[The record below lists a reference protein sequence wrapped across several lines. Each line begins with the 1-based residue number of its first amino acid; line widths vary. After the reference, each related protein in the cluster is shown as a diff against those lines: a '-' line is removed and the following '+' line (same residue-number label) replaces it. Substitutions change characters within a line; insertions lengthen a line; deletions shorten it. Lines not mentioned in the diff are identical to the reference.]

1 MTHSLAVRLL
11 RPMLAGALALMSLAT
26 IARAQAGTI
35 EGTVTVTG
43 SNLPLPDVQVSVVGT
58 TRGARSDDA
67 GHYRIPGVTPGSYQ
81 LRAQRI
87 GYASQ
92 SKPVTV
98 AAGQAASVSFTLREA
113 ALSLEALVVTGT
125 AAESRK
131 KEVGNSTA
139 AIDVKALEMEPVK
152 NTQDILVGR
161 TAGVTVLGNS
171 GQPGAGGTIR
181 LRGTNSVT
189 QSNSPIVYV
198 DGIRIYSDG
207 GPITPNARQ
216 STLAINDI
224 KSDDIERVEIVKGAA
239 ATTLYG
245 TEASG
250 GVIQIFTKKG
260 TAGAPRWNVDLTG
273 GQNFMG
279 HVGPESDATGL
290 FLNQCTGPNLRDA
303 FGNPFVEPT
312 CPSSGS
318 WLQHG
323 NVERLALGVRG
334 GGESMTYFL
343 SGNYNNEEGVV
354 RTNSAKD
361 GGTRGNFSFTPAK
374 NLSVAVNSSYNRKII
389 HWLPDGNLANGF
401 TLNVMRGPF
410 GNFKGGKG
418 ECAGVATGTTC
429 VTNAYVLDLASA
441 NNADHFI
448 LGSTLQWSPI
458 TPLTNRFAVGF
469 DYNNNDIK
477 SVIPFGFL
485 NNALGSINNSNWN
498 HTKLSLDYA
507 GSLQNSLKAGSLA
520 STFSWGGQLF
530 DDREHFTG
538 VTGTAFSGPGDPTL
552 ASAATVTLGRD
563 DRPRVVTAGF
573 FLQELVGWRDRLF
586 VTGGLRVDGNSAFG
600 KSFGLQQYPKISAA
614 YVISDESFWPTNFIP
629 TLKLRAALGESGKA
643 PGAFDAVRT
652 WDPVAGDEGKPG
664 VTVAQVGDST
674 LGPERTREIEFG
686 FDASGPGDRVSLE
699 TTLFR
704 TRTYGALIGV
714 TLPPSEGFS
723 RSQLENVGT
732 IQNQGIEAQLNT
744 ALVRSSFLEWNLRF
758 NATWMRNE
766 ALDLGNQLVI
776 PTGLGS
782 SVRAGYVNTGLLA
795 LCTGSTPSKVC
806 PTITRADSAPKHM
819 PVPALYGAKV
829 LNPDAQEAPIV
840 VADQYIG
847 PVYPPRIFGLGTQI
861 TLRRSLTLDAQ
872 LDYAG
877 GAYVTNFIGYQNA
890 LRNVWQPCY
899 DAQSTMAGADKLP
912 NTADDKNVDL
922 SRFTALERARCAID
936 RTVANSDFW
945 ASKMDFVK
953 LRSLSASWN
962 VPPQFVRGARTATL
976 VVSGRNLWKWTK
988 FDGADPESN
997 DASDAGTGL
1006 GRREYYQLPPY
1017 KSISVSIRT
1026 TF

>member
-1 MTHSLAVRLL
+1 MNHSLAFRSL
-11 RPMLAGALALMSLAT
+11 RSLRTGTLIMACFATLAGGQAT
-26 IARAQAGTI
+26 GIV
-35 EGTVTVTG
+35 EGTVTLG
-43 SNLPLPDVQVSVVGT
+43 GNNLPLSDAQISLVGT
-58 TRGARSDDA
+58 SRGARTDEA
-67 GHYRIPGVTPGSYQ
+67 GRFRIPGVTAGSYQ

-98 AAGQAASVSFTLREA
+98 VAGQTVSVAFSLREA

-131 KEVGNSTA
+131 KEIGNATA
-139 AIDVKALEMEPVK
+139 AIDVKSLAMEPVK

-161 TAGVTVLGNS
+161 APGVTVLSNS

-198 DGIRIYSDG
+198 DGVRIYSDG
-207 GPITPNARQ
+207 GPVTPNARQ
-216 STLAINDI
+216 STLAINEI
-224 KSDDIERVEIVKGAA
+224 KADDIERVEIVKGAA

-250 GVIQIFTKKG
+250 GVIQIFTRKG
-260 TAGAPRWNVDLTG
+260 TAGAPRWNLDITG

-279 HVGPESDATGL
+279 HVGPSSDPTGL
-290 FLNQCTGPNLRDA
+290 FLNKCRGPELHDA
-303 FGNPFVEPT
+303 FNTPFVDPT
-312 CPSSGS
+312 CPSSGT
-318 WLQHG
+318 WLERG
-323 NVERLALGVRG
+323 NTQKLSLGVRG
-334 GGESMTYFL
+334 GGEAMTYFL

-361 GGTRGNFSFTPAK
+361 GGTRGNFSFTPAR
-374 NLSVAVNSSYNRKII
+374 NLSIAVNTSYNRKII

-401 TLNVMRGPF
+401 TLNVMRGPSN
-410 GNFKGGKG
+410 NFKGGKG
-418 ECAGVATGTTC
+418 ECADVASGTTC
-429 VTNAYVLDLASA
+429 VTNGYVLDLAST

-458 TPLTNRFAVGF
+458 TPLTNRFAIGF

-477 SVIPFGFL
+477 SIIPFGFL
-485 NNALGSINNSNWN
+485 NNPLGSINSSNWN

-507 GSLQNSLKAGSLA
+507 GSYQNSLRAGSLA

-538 VTGTAFSGPGDPTL
+538 VTGVEFSGPGDPTL
-552 ASAATVTLGRD
+552 ASAARVTLGRD

-586 VTGGLRVDGNSAFG
+586 LTGGLRVDGNSAFG
-600 KSFGLQQYPKISAA
+600 RSFGLQQYPKVSAA
-614 YVISDESFWPTNFIP
+614 YVISDESFWPTRYIP
-629 TLKLRAALGESGKA
+629 TLKLRAAIGESGKA

-674 LGPERTREIEFG
+674 LGPERTRETELG
-686 FDASGPGDRVSLE
+686 FDMSGPGDRVTLE
-699 TTLFR
+699 TTVFR
-704 TRTYGALIGV
+704 TRTYDALIGV
-714 TLPPSEGFS
+714 TLPPSLGFS
-723 RSQLENVGT
+723 RSQLQNVGT
-732 IQNQGIEAQLNT
+732 LQNEGVELQLNT
-744 ALVRSSFLEWNLRF
+744 ALLRNSLIEWNARF
-758 NATWMRNE
+758 NATWLRNE
-766 ALDLGNQLVI
+766 AIDLGDLTVI

-782 SVRAGYVNTGLLA
+782 SVRSGYVNSGLLA
-795 LCTGSTPSKVC
+795 LCTGATPSPIC
-806 PTITRADSAPKHM
+806 PKITSADSAPRRM

-829 LNPDAQEAPIV
+829 LNADSLANPIIV
-840 VADQYIG
+840 TDQYIG
-847 PVYPPRIFGLGTQI
+847 PVYPTRIFGLGTQV
-861 TLRRSLTLDAQ
+861 TLRRNLTLDVQA
-872 LDYAG
+872 DYAG
-877 GAYVTNFIGYQNA
+877 GSYVTNFIGYQNA
-890 LRNVWQPCY
+890 LRNVWYPCY
-899 DAQSTMAGADKLP
+899 EAQQALRAGG
-912 NTADDKNVDL
+912 TAVAKY
-922 SRFTALERARCAID
+922 TALERARCAID
-936 RTVANSDFW
+936 RTIANSDFW
-945 ASKMDFVK
+945 AAKTDFVK
-953 LRSLSASWN
+953 LRSVSLAWN
-962 VPPQFVRGARTATL
+962 VPSRFVRGARTATL
-976 VVSGRNLWKWTK
+976 VVNGRNLWKWTD

-1017 KSISVSIRT
+1017 KSISLSIKT

>member
-1 MTHSLAVRLL
+1 MSVA
-11 RPMLAGALALMSLAT
+11 ALGQ
-26 IARAQAGTI
+26 AQTTGTI
-35 EGTVTVTG
+35 EGTVAVTG
-43 SNLPLPDVQVSVVGT
+43 TNQPLPDVQVSIIGT
-58 TRGARSDDA
+58 TRGARTDDA
-67 GHYRIPGVTPGSYQ
+67 GRFRIPGVAAGTYQ
-81 LRAQRI
+81 VRAQRI

-92 SKPVTV
+92 SKPITL
-98 AAGQAASVSFTLREA
+98 AAGQTATLSFVLREA

-131 KEVGNSTA
+131 KEVGNATA
-139 AIDVKALEMEPVK
+139 AIDVKSIEMEPVK

-161 TAGVTVLGNS
+161 APGVTVLGNS

-181 LRGTNSVT
+181 LRGTNSIT

-198 DGIRIYSDG
+198 DGVRIYSDG

-224 KSDDIERVEIVKGAA
+224 KADDIERVEIVKGAA

-260 TAGAPRWNVDLTG
+260 TAGTPRWSLDLTG

-279 HVGPESDATGL
+279 HVGPESDPTGL
-290 FLNQCTGPNLRDA
+290 FLNKCSGPDLHDA
-303 FGNPFVEPT
+303 FNVPFVDPT

-323 NVERLALGVRG
+323 DVQKLSLGVRG

-354 RTNSAKD
+354 RTNNAKD

-374 NLSVAVNSSYNRKII
+374 NLSVAVNTSYNRKII

-401 TLNVMRGPF
+401 TLNVMRGPSN
-410 GNFKGGKG
+410 NFKGGKG
-418 ECAGVATGTTC
+418 ECVGVPTTTTC
-429 VTNAYVLDLASA
+429 VTNGYILDLASS

-458 TPLTNRFAVGF
+458 TALTNRFAVGF

-485 NNALGSINNSNWN
+485 NNPAGSINNSNWN

-507 GSLQNSLKAGSLA
+507 GSYQNSLKSGGLA

-538 VTGTAFSGPGDPTL
+538 VTGQSFSGPGDPTL

-586 VTGGLRVDGNSAFG
+586 LTGGLRVDGNSAFG

-614 YVISDESFWPTNFIP
+614 YVISDEDWWRLRNFIP
-629 TLKLRAALGESGKA
+629 TLKVRAALGESGKA

-674 LGPERTREIEFG
+674 LGPERTRETELG
-686 FDASGPGDRVSLE
+686 FDMSGPGDRVTLE
-699 TTLFR
+699 TTVFR
-704 TRTYGALIGV
+704 TRTYDALIGV
-714 TLPPSEGFS
+714 TLPPSLGFS
-723 RSQLENVGT
+723 RSQLQNVGT
-732 IQNQGIEAQLNT
+732 LQNEGIELQLNT
-744 ALVRSSFLEWNLRF
+744 ALVRSALLDWNMRF
-758 NATWMRNE
+758 NATWMQNE
-766 ALDLGNQLVI
+766 AIELGNQSVI

-795 LCTGSTPSKVC
+795 LCTSANPSKVC
-806 PTITRADSAPKHM
+806 PKITSADSVPRHM
-819 PVPALYGAKV
+819 PVPGLYGSKV
-829 LNPDAQEAPIV
+829 LNADANENPIV
-840 VADQYIG
+840 LADQYIG
-847 PVYPPRIFGLGTQI
+847 PVYPPRVFGLGTQL
-861 TLRRSLTLDAQ
+861 TFKQSLTLDAQ
-872 LDYAG
+872 ADYQG

-890 LRNVWQPCY
+890 LRNIWYPCY
-899 DAQSTMAGADKLP
+899 EAQQALRAGGAAVDK
-912 NTADDKNVDL
+912 
-922 SRFTALERARCAID
+922 FTAQERGRCAID
-936 RTVANSDFW
+936 RTIANSDFW
-945 ASKMDFVK
+945 AAKTDFVK
-953 LRSLSASWN
+953 LRSLSLAWN
-962 VPPQFVRGARTATL
+962 LPQRFVRDARTATL
-976 VVSGRNLWKWTK
+976 VAAGRNLWKWTR

-1006 GRREYYQLPPY
+1006 GRREYYQMPPY
-1017 KSISVSIRT
+1017 KSFSISIRT